1 MFRCRPS
8 RWLVAFRSA
17 PRRLF
22 GVSTAQLLRRGRL
35 RGRTGQHTGG
45 GCRWWR
51 IVSAVRGRWMGSR
64 ALSSEFRQ
72 HLPPL
77 CAALV
82 NPWALARGDGYGG
95 AVVASSP
102 EANTQQPTP
111 PTPARLPSPM
121 HRADERQRRGREGW
135 RGRWTYRPRIEPFLH
150 LHAPARYIRPAD
162 GLRSGATWLAP
173 TCCQRTRA
181 SIPPEPCRPAS

>member
-1 MFRCRPS
+1 MSTFAVAGSVSLRAATSVRSLHRPALAS
-8 RWLVAFRSA
+8 RSTTWSDRTAHGWRVQVVANRVRGPGSLDGQPRS
-17 PRRLF
+17 
-22 GVSTAQLLRRGRL
+22 LLR
-35 RGRTGQHTGG
+35 
-45 GCRWWR
+45 
-51 IVSAVRGRWMGSR
+51 ISPAS
-64 ALSSEFRQ
+64 
-72 HLPPL
+72 P
-77 CAALV
+77 ALV
-82 NPWALARGDGYGG
+82 RFTLQLMGVARGDGYGG